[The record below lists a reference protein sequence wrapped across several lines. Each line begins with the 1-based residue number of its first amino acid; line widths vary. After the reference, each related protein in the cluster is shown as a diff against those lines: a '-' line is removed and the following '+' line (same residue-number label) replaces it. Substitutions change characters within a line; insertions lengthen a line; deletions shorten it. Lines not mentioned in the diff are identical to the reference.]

1 MKITFTKGDATKPI
15 GTDTKI
21 IVHVCN
27 DVGAWGGGFVLAVS
41 KRWDEPESEYRNWFR
56 NKEGGETETVKYGL
70 VENSPNNAEEKTFK
84 LGNVQFVK
92 VSEDIWV
99 ANMIGQKGVSS
110 DADGRPPVRYEA
122 IAECLKKVVHFAKS
136 ENASVHMPRI
146 GSGLAGGKWEKIEEI
161 IDRELIAQQVE
172 TTVYDFN

>member
-1 MKITFTKGDATKPI
+1 MMINFTKGDATKPI

-41 KRWDEPESEYRNWFR
+41 KIWNKPEFEYRNWFR
-56 NKEGGETETVKYGL
+56 NKEGVETETVKYGS
-70 VENSPNNAEEKTFK
+70 VENRPNNASDKSFE

-92 VSEDIWV
+92 VSDNIWV
-99 ANMIGQKGVSS
+99 ANMLGQKDVSRDS
-110 DADGRPPVRYEA
+110 SGKPPVRYEA
-122 IAECLKKVVHFAKS
+122 IAECLKKVAHFAKS

-146 GSGLAGGKWEKIEEI
+146 GSGLAGGKWEEIEEI
-161 IDRELIAQQVE
+161 IDRELIGRQIE
-172 TTVYDFN
+172 TTVYDY